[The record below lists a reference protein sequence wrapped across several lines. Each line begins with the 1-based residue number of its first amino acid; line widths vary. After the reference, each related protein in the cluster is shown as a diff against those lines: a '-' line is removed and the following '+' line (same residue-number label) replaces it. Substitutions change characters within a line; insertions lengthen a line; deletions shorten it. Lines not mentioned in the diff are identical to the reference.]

1 MKKTTVKKKKKTP
14 VKSSKYEQLKTSEYL
29 AAAEI
34 EDLLGMPP
42 SIQSYC
48 PNYIQIRA

>member
-14 VKSSKYEQLKTSEYL
+14 LKSSKYESTNTSEYL

-34 EDLLGMPP
+34 EDLLGMPIP
-42 SIQSYC
+42 IQSNHYGSK
-48 PNYIQIRA
+48 